1 MKQDSP
7 ISSYYYLILSV
18 PDIQT
23 VDATVV
29 ACAQLCPRYPNSW
42 RHSFRVCPALP
53 QISKQL
59 TRQFLR
65 VPSSAPDIQTVDAT
79 VFACAQLCPRYPN
92 SWALTLSQISQ
103 LLWENDNKLDLLS
116 LHQDKAT
123 GQAIIKYN
131 KPIEKQP
138 NVTWEDCCS
147 ISLTYLPLS
156 LSLFKHTNKQTNY
169 GR

>member
-1 MKQDSP
+1 MKYFPFNYSKPTFQTKKDYFWHIQLFVITELRTDSASCFFLHSVEQYSNMKQDSP

-59 TRQFLR
+59 TRQFSR
-65 VPSSAPDIQTVDAT
+65 VPSSAPDIQTVELW
-79 VFACAQLCPRYPN
+79 LCPRYPN
-92 SWALTLSQISQ
+92 SF
-103 LLWENDNKLDLLS
+103 
-116 LHQDKAT
+116 
-123 GQAIIKYN
+123 
-131 KPIEKQP
+131 EKM
-138 NVTWEDCCS
+138 TT
-147 ISLTYLPLS
+147 SLTCCHYT
-156 LSLFKHTNKQTNY
+156 KTKQQV
-169 GR
+169 RP